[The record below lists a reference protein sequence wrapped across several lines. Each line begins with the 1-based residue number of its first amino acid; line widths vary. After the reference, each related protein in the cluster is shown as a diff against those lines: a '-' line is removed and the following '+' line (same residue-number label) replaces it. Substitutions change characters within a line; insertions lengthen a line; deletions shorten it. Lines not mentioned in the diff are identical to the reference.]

1 MGGIIAFGMPEP
13 TEVELERKKL
23 MVVFN
28 RGTLDCYVI
37 LIYNLWFKVEVKMP
51 LDPTEPIEFAS

>member
-1 MGGIIAFGMPEP
+1 MPEP